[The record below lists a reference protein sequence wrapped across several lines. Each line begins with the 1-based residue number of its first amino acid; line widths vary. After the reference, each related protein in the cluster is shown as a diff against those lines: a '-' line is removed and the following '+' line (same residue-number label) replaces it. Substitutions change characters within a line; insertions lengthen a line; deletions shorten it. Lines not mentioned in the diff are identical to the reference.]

1 VTKTITDPSDS
12 LSRVCVEDD
21 IASQLRGATAVLSV
35 SCLTPW
41 LPPLLS
47 KTITGGPFALA
58 ARRSRRK
65 GRACFA
71 VAPAC
76 FAAKHGCARA
86 VKIKI
91 DGAVGAPVNNL
102 LGNGV
107 GIVSGFFANGGR
119 GKWRS
124 SYADRMPAWTAKDF
138 AEHLISSCRGLDLRL
153 RRRRRSVAVTT
164 KCRRTLWLL
173 SAT

>member
-1 VTKTITDPSDS
+1 VTKTIADPSDS

-102 LGNGV
+102 LGQW
-107 GIVSGFFANGGR
+107 GR
-119 GKWRS
+119 DHIRLLCKWRS
-124 SYADRMPAWTAKDF
+124 RQMAVELCGQNAGMDG
-138 AEHLISSCRGLDLRL
+138 ERL
-153 RRRRRSVAVTT
+153 
-164 KCRRTLWLL
+164 CRTLDFFLPR
-173 SAT
+173 T